1 MVALIISDRG
11 TSEWSENTVHF
22 PLIIALRL
30 ERGLHVSDYLIGRQV
45 VISVDWPVIRIIG
58 RRIVTPGRVPI
69 IGIPIVPATEHENDA
84 VVTATPPGSVV
95 PLRSVIPEGG
105 VS

>member
-1 MVALIISDRG
+1 MIALIISDRG

-22 PLIIALRL
+22 PLVITLRL
-30 ERGLHVSDYLIGRQV
+30 ERGLHVGNYLVGRQV
-45 VISVDWPVIRIIG
+45 VISVDWAVIIIRGIRIVAP
-58 RRIVTPGRVPI
+58 RRVPI

-84 VVTATPPGSVV
+84 VVTATPPVSVV

-105 VS
+105 IP